1 MRSLLNRKIRTFGH
15 VTALALD
22 TGEHSINFRVALR
35 GESEPVDV
43 HINRYEI
50 DHTASGPLLTIVDAT
65 TSRAWLTAALR
76 EFAIG
81 HSWPIPSRVGVLPR
95 LLT

>member
-15 VTALALD
+15 VTNLALD
-22 TGEHSINFRVALR
+22 TAEHSLDLRVALH

-43 HINRYEI
+43 RVNKYEI

-65 TSRAWLTAALR
+65 TSRVWLTAALR
-76 EFAIG
+76 EFAVG
-81 HSWPIPSRVGVLPR
+81 HSWPIPSHVGLLPR